1 MFDLG
6 IFEISLKDFNNPI
19 ISVGEASGKN
29 ALKDAVQN
37 AIEGRDFIK
46 LEKGFAIFIK
56 IPPGITSVFE
66 IEAALKIFQDAI
78 PEDAEI
84 IWDVMSDESLVDKVK
99 VLIIAEK
106 SIA

>member
-56 IPPGITSVFE
+56 IPPGITKTRRESPLNVGMKRRKKNCKIQPSV
-66 IEAALKIFQDAI
+66 L
-78 PEDAEI
+78 
-84 IWDVMSDESLVDKVK
+84 
-99 VLIIAEK
+99 
-106 SIA
+106 

>member
-37 AIEGRDFIK
+37 AIEGRDFILK
-46 LEKGFAIFIK
+46 TARRLYKREMNRRLTFNINNSILKMWMTTTLK
-56 IPPGITSVFE
+56 KCTNDQRFE
-66 IEAALKIFQDAI
+66 R
-78 PEDAEI
+78 
-84 IWDVMSDESLVDKVK
+84 
-99 VLIIAEK
+99 K
-106 SIA
+106 SFLGTGELPCST